1 MSRKVEEG
9 DVQAGRQND
18 AHSPGTQDTEAES
31 GHKFL
36 AGLGSMEQPISE
48 SKQRWRRK
56 KAGEDKGRFNDC
68 LTPAL

>member
-1 MSRKVEEG
+1 MTQKLRKTGMSRKVEEG

-18 AHSPGTQDTEAES
+18 AIVLALRTPRQKS

-36 AGLGSMEQPISE
+36 AGLGCMEQPISE

-56 KAGEDKGRFNDC
+56 ESR
-68 LTPAL
+68 